1 MLSDTGLDSLVAD
14 SARQISLAADRAA
27 NLTRQLLM
35 FSRKQVMQPQ
45 LLDLNEVVANVS
57 KMLRSLAGEQ
67 VTLRRNTEADL
78 PPIHADP
85 GMLEQVL
92 VNLVVNARD
101 AMPKGVG
108 L

>member
-1 MLSDTGLDSLVAD
+1 MLSDTGLDSLLAD

-27 NLTRQLLM
+27 NLTRQLLL

-45 LLDLNEVVANVS
+45 LLDLNEVIANAA

-67 VTLRRNTEADL
+67 VTLRRNPAPDL
-78 PPIHADP
+78 PPIYADP
-85 GMLEQVL
+85 GMLEQVV

-101 AMPKGVG
+101 AMLKG
-108 L
+108 